1 MSVVRPLPDR
11 SNLTNLRK
19 QAKSLLAAWRTGDQQ
34 ALTRVRELHPHGD
47 RLTAM
52 GRQSLADAQLVVARG
67 YGFTSWPRLVQH
79 LRLTPNA
86 QAGYAMDR
94 LFQATLG
101 PAGKPCTVGQVLD
114 RRVEVLWRAH
124 LDDRPGDA
132 GLFADYLASR
142 GHADPDVRAVRG
154 GDDADGRG
162 PTIDDVRGVIAHE
175 HGFADWAAVAAH
187 RDQPVDAHFE
197 VAVDAIVSGDPDTL
211 RAVLDADPALV
222 RARSPFGHHA
232 TLVHYVAANG
242 VESTRQWQSPR
253 NAAQILRTLLR
264 HGADP
269 NAVCDTYDGG
279 SAQTPLYLLVSSM
292 HPAQAGVQG
301 GLVEELC
308 RGGANPN
315 GLDEDGLPL
324 WTAITYGY
332 PAAVDALARSGAR
345 VDNLVFA
352 AAVGDVSRVT
362 TFLRHGR
369 ADRPGSATRV
379 GARGPALDPDHL
391 VEYAL
396 IYSAGLG
403 RRAVVELLLAQD
415 PDLTVT
421 EPVWRSTAAGAARYH
436 RRHDILALLEAA

>member
-1 MSVVRPLPDR
+1 VSVVHPLPNR
-11 SNLTNLRK
+11 PNIAHLRK
-19 QAKSLLAAWRTGDQQ
+19 QAKSLLAAWRAGDQQ
-34 ALTRVRELHPHGD
+34 ALARVRELHPHGD
-47 RLTAM
+47 RLIAT
-52 GRQSLADAQLVVARG
+52 GRHALADAQLVVARG
-67 YGFTSWPRLVQH
+67 HGFASWARLVQH
-79 LRLTPNA
+79 LRLTPRA
-86 QAGYAMDR
+86 RAGYTMDR

-101 PAGKPCTVGQVLD
+101 PTGEPTTVGQVLD
-114 RRVEVLWRAH
+114 RRVEVLCRPH
-124 LDDRPGDA
+124 LDRPADA
-132 GLFADYLASR
+132 ALFADYLASR
-142 GHADPDVRAVRG
+142 GYADPDVRAVRG
-154 GDDADGRG
+154 DDAADGRG
-162 PTIDDVRGVIAHE
+162 PTIDDVRRVIARE

-187 RDQPVDAHFE
+187 RDQVVDTRFE
-197 VAVDAIVSGDPDTL
+197 AAVDAIVSGDPDALRTL
-211 RAVLDADPALV
+211 LEADPELV

-253 NAAQILRTLLR
+253 NAVRVLRILLR

-269 NAVCDTYDGG
+269 DAVCDTYGGG
-279 SAQTPLYLLVSSM
+279 STQTPLYLLVSST

-324 WTAITYGY
+324 WTALTYGY

-352 AAVGDVSRVT
+352 AAAGDVSRVRT
-362 TFLRHGR
+362 LLRQGR
-369 ADRPGSATRV
+369 ADRPVSAARV
-379 GARGPALDPDHL
+379 GARGPALDPNHL

-403 RRAVVELLLAQD
+403 RRAVVELLLAQG

-436 RRHDILALLEAA
+436 HRHDILALLEAI